1 MLKFQIIEYKFL
13 TLLKIVGLQPL
24 LYFILF
30 LFKFFFIVTV
40 FQILPRNI
48 SIIPPPPGKNHK
60 PLLIRMIV
68 MYNLSRFRIKIKI
81 ST

>member
-48 SIIPPPPGKNHK
+48 SIIPPAPPLEK
-60 PLLIRMIV
+60 II
-68 MYNLSRFRIKIKI
+68 SR
-81 ST
+81 S